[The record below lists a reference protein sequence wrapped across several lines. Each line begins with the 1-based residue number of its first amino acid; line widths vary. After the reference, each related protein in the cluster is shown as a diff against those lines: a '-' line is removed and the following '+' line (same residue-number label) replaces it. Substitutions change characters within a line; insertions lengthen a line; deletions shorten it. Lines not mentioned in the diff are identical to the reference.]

1 MLLTVTAMVA
11 SASLC
16 RLDAFGTRPSGDAIR
31 VRSPWLAQQRAG
43 EANRGDRV
51 DRAVPLRAASTP
63 SDFGQPSPQGHKQLR
78 SEVPSQRPPSPVREM
93 QRDDRRVLDFL
104 HAVPGGGPTW
114 VRRFRRPSQARGCPR
129 ACEWAPQA
137 PAMEYAIVTE

>member
-78 SEVPSQRPPSPVREM
+78 SEVPSQRPPSPVSEM
-93 QRDDRRVLDFL
+93 QRDDREGPRLFARSARWRAGFG
-104 HAVPGGGPTW
+104 AVGPP
-114 VRRFRRPSQARGCPR
+114 VCGVPR
-129 ACEWAPQA
+129 AEDGRRKLRR
-137 PAMEYAIVTE
+137 